1 MLKRIAALLLALLL
15 MIPAVQIAAAEPDKN
30 LSKNGS
36 YIIGSTGDG
45 VKDIQTLLK
54 GLGYYSGSITGK
66 YTSATATA
74 VRWFQRS
81 NNLPVDGKVG
91 KKTLAALKDPG
102 AVKATDPTAKN
113 TTANGSLTIGSTGQ
127 EVANVQQALKD
138 LHYYSGPVDGLF
150 SEDTA
155 AAVKAFQ
162 KNNNLT
168 ADGVVGAYTMLKLMT
183 GIPWAEE
190 FDHETLTTTY
200 PLPAPAAVGQTQ
212 NGSYYKG
219 ASGTVIKTYQQKL
232 KDLEYYEGDI
242 DGDFDA
248 EFEAAVKLFQSR
260 NGLTADGILGQKTI
274 DAMYSPGAIK
284 KTDLVPTVYTL
295 SSGSA
300 SPFVKNLQTILK
312 NHYFYTG
319 KLDGVYGP
327 DMVAA
332 VKLVQT
338 AAGLVVDGKAG
349 PATQSVILGL
359 PGTLSGY
366 PTRTLKLGSRG
377 YDVYVLQQR
386 LINGNYLTGIYSK
399 GEFDAATQKAV
410 KKAQK
415 TFMITEDGIY
425 GSTLRRYLWATGV
438 AQDQD
443 QSSKYDD
450 WDDNG
455 NFVPTVLKKGSH
467 GEQVKYAQMK
477 LKANGFLLNDADG
490 VYGDSTAKAVLTLQ
504 KLINQFKIANGDDNY
519 IKEDG
524 IIGQQTWMIL
534 RDPTFKETY
543 SLDNNIASAT
553 EGAELVEV
561 EAGKPAIAA
570 ITRKMK
576 LGSNGKQVIRLQ
588 KLLNEVTGAGLAED
602 GFFGPQTETAVK
614 NFQASVG
621 IKEDGVVGTQ
631 TLFYLNLNLSGS
643 LPGTVT
649 P

>member
-260 NGLTADGILGQKTI
+260 NG
-274 DAMYSPGAIK
+274 
-284 KTDLVPTVYTL
+284 
-295 SSGSA
+295 
-300 SPFVKNLQTILK
+300 
-312 NHYFYTG
+312 
-319 KLDGVYGP
+319 
-327 DMVAA
+327 
-332 VKLVQT
+332 
-338 AAGLVVDGKAG
+338 
-349 PATQSVILGL
+349 
-359 PGTLSGY
+359 
-366 PTRTLKLGSRG
+366 
-377 YDVYVLQQR
+377 
-386 LINGNYLTGIYSK
+386 
-399 GEFDAATQKAV
+399 
-410 KKAQK
+410 
-415 TFMITEDGIY
+415 
-425 GSTLRRYLWATGV
+425 
-438 AQDQD
+438 
-443 QSSKYDD
+443 
-450 WDDNG
+450 
-455 NFVPTVLKKGSH
+455 
-467 GEQVKYAQMK
+467 
-477 LKANGFLLNDADG
+477 
-490 VYGDSTAKAVLTLQ
+490 
-504 KLINQFKIANGDDNY
+504 
-519 IKEDG
+519 
-524 IIGQQTWMIL
+524 
-534 RDPTFKETY
+534 
-543 SLDNNIASAT
+543 
-553 EGAELVEV
+553 
-561 EAGKPAIAA
+561 
-570 ITRKMK
+570 
-576 LGSNGKQVIRLQ
+576 
-588 KLLNEVTGAGLAED
+588 
-602 GFFGPQTETAVK
+602 
-614 NFQASVG
+614 
-621 IKEDGVVGTQ
+621 
-631 TLFYLNLNLSGS
+631 
-643 LPGTVT
+643 
-649 P
+649 